1 MLNYFRAFADLSST
15 TWDGKSII
23 ILYSCLYSFL
33 SEFKL
38 DLYLKYRNKLGL
50 IRPAFINQCATIF
63 RLKTHKRDCHP
74 IMNITNIDLRKLGL
88 ALLSLF
94 CIFLIACSN
103 SGESSSLTPAPT
115 VTTAVGQVQG
125 LVRTYAVPPATGLG
139 IANTTSAS
147 YSVYEYRGIPYA
159 LSPSGDRRWALPEPV
174 TSLGPV
180 VFKAYEFGPAC
191 PQQARFNLTEASLNE
206 DCLSINVSMPAGTKA
221 GDNLPVLFWIHGGA
235 FIGGSSNL
243 YRLDKLA
250 AEGRLVVVSINY
262 RLGAL
267 GFMPNPA
274 FQLTNGLGS
283 FNGNYGL
290 DDQRLAMKWVQTN
303 IADFGGDKTNVTIAG
318 ESAGAI
324 SVCMHLTA
332 PTQVSGLF
340 EQAITQSLGCT
351 ANLPTVSEAQYNGA
365 DRSLWKASATIQEGL
380 GCPNGANALSCMRS
394 KTVAQILERQG
405 DYTEANPQDITSF
418 WPVTGDSLI
427 PNTTVPSS
435 FKTAAANN
443 AIVTV
448 PMIMGGTKEELG
460 LYVGYYWQ
468 GVQAGKNEPINSS
481 TIDSHWLPLIYPGP
495 ASGTSY
501 ASRISSQYYSGL
513 HSSDPNIVAKT
524 FGQVLSDYNPG
535 VGINNCLYL
544 QTSNVMLNYVSRN
557 PSTSAPIYQFEFD
570 DPAAPVCQVGIAE
583 PCPPWNMGAVHSSEL
598 NYLFPNLSNT
608 AAINASDLAPASQG
622 LANQMVAYWAQFAR
636 TGNPN
641 VQSLPTWPLYAG
653 EQTPSVLLLKPGAIA
668 AYDSDAAHQCTAF
681 WATPSMYDLK
691 NAPPFP

>member
-1 MLNYFRAFADLSST
+1 MKISRIHYFGRF
-15 TWDGKSII
+15 
-23 ILYSCLYSFL
+23 
-33 SEFKL
+33 
-38 DLYLKYRNKLGL
+38 
-50 IRPAFINQCATIF
+50 
-63 RLKTHKRDCHP
+63 
-74 IMNITNIDLRKLGL
+74 L
-88 ALLSLF
+88 ALSPL
-94 CIFLIACSN
+94 CAFLIACS
-103 SGESSSLTPAPT
+103 SGGGESSGLAPAPT
-115 VTTAVGQVQG
+115 VTTAVGQIQG
-125 LVRTYAVPPATGLG
+125 LVRTYVAPPASGSA
-139 IANTTSAS
+139 IANTSSAS

-159 LSPSGDRRWALPEPV
+159 FSPSGERRWALPEPV
-174 TSLGPV
+174 TTLGSG
-180 VFKAYEFGPAC
+180 VFKAYDFGPAC
-191 PQQARFNLTEASLNE
+191 PQQARFNLTEASSNE
-206 DCLSINVSMPAGTKA
+206 DCLSLNISMPAGTKA
-221 GDNLPVLFWIHGGA
+221 GDSLPVLFWIHGGA

-250 AEGRLVVVSINY
+250 AEGRMVVVSINY

-274 FQLTNGLGS
+274 FQLTNASGS

-290 DDQRLAMKWVQTN
+290 EDQRLAMKWVQTN
-303 IADFGGDKTNVTIAG
+303 IAAFGGDKTNVTIAG
-318 ESAGAI
+318 ESAGAG

-340 EQAITQSLGCT
+340 KQAITQSAGCT
-351 ANLPTVSEAQYNGA
+351 ANLPTVSEAQYNGPNTT
-365 DRSLWKASATIQEGL
+365 LWKASARIQAGL
-380 GCPNGANALSCMRS
+380 GCPNGTNALNCMRS
-394 KTVAQILERQG
+394 KTVEQILKQQG

-418 WPVTGDSLI
+418 SPVTGDTVV

-443 AIVTV
+443 ALVTV

-468 GVQAGKNEPINSS
+468 LAQAGLNPQINSS
-481 TIDSHWLPLIYPGP
+481 TIDSFWLPLFYPGP
-495 ASGTSY
+495 SSDPTYYS
-501 ASRISSQYYSGL
+501 SRISNQYYAGL
-513 HSSDPNIVAKT
+513 HSSDSNVVAKS
-524 FGQVLSDYNPG
+524 FGQVLSDYNPR

-557 PSTSAPIYQFEFD
+557 PRISAPIYQFEFD
-570 DPAAPVCQVGIAE
+570 DPAAPACKVGIAE

-608 AAINASDLAPASQG
+608 TKINAPDLAPASQG

-641 VQSLPTWPLYAG
+641 VQNLPAWPLYAG
-653 EQTPSVLLLKPGAIA
+653 KQTPSVLLLKPGAIA

-681 WATPSMYDLK
+681 WATPTMYDLR
-691 NAPPFP
+691 NAPPF

>member
-1 MLNYFRAFADLSST
+1 
-15 TWDGKSII
+15 
-23 ILYSCLYSFL
+23 
-33 SEFKL
+33 
-38 DLYLKYRNKLGL
+38 
-50 IRPAFINQCATIF
+50 
-63 RLKTHKRDCHP
+63 
-74 IMNITNIDLRKLGL
+74 MNIAHIDLRKLGL
-88 ALLSLF
+88 GLLGLF
-94 CIFLIACSN
+94 CAFLIACS
-103 SGESSSLTPAPT
+103 SGGGSSSLTPAPT

-139 IANTTSAS
+139 IASATSAS

-174 TSLGPV
+174 TTLGSG
-180 VFKAYEFGPAC
+180 VFKAYDFGPAC

-206 DCLSINVSMPAGTKA
+206 DCLSINVSMPVGTKA

-274 FQLTNGLGS
+274 FQLTNGSGS

-290 DDQRLAMKWVQTN
+290 EDQRLAMKWVQTN
-303 IADFGGDKTNVTIAG
+303 IAAFGGDKTNVTIAG
-318 ESAGAI
+318 ESAGAG

-340 EQAITQSLGCT
+340 KQAITQSAGCT

-365 DRSLWKASATIQEGL
+365 DRSLWKASASIQEGL

-418 WPVTGDSLI
+418 SPVTGDSLM

-443 AIVTV
+443 ALVTV

-468 GVQAGKNEPINSS
+468 GAQVGKNEPINSS
-481 TIDSHWLPLIYPGP
+481 TIDSHWFPLFYPGSS
-495 ASGTSY
+495 SGTSY

-513 HSSDPNIVAKT
+513 HSSDPNVVAKS
-524 FGQVLSDYNPG
+524 FGQVLSDYNPR

-557 PSTSAPIYQFEFD
+557 SRTSAPIYQFEFD
-570 DPAAPVCQVGIAE
+570 DPAAPVCKVGIAE

-608 AAINASDLAPASQG
+608 AAINAPDLAPASQG
-622 LANQMVAYWAQFAR
+622 LANQMVTYWAQFAR

-653 EQTPSVLLLKPGAIA
+653 KQTPSVLLLKPGAIA
-668 AYDSDAAHQCTAF
+668 AYDSDMAHQCTAF

-691 NAPPFP
+691 NEPPF

>member
-1 MLNYFRAFADLSST
+1 
-15 TWDGKSII
+15 
-23 ILYSCLYSFL
+23 
-33 SEFKL
+33 
-38 DLYLKYRNKLGL
+38 
-50 IRPAFINQCATIF
+50 
-63 RLKTHKRDCHP
+63 
-74 IMNITNIDLRKLGL
+74 MNITNIDLRKLGL

-94 CIFLIACSN
+94 CTFLIACSN
-103 SGESSSLTPAPT
+103 SGGSSSLTPAPT

-125 LVRTYAVPPATGLG
+125 LVRTYVVPPATGLG
-139 IANTTSAS
+139 IANATSAS

-174 TSLGPV
+174 TSLGPG

-274 FQLTNGLGS
+274 FQLTYGLGS

-290 DDQRLAMKWVQTN
+290 EDQRLAMKWVQTN
-303 IADFGGDKTNVTIAG
+303 IAAFGGDKTNVTIAG
-318 ESAGAI
+318 ESAGAG

-340 EQAITQSLGCT
+340 KQAITQSAGCT

-394 KTVAQILERQG
+394 KTVAQILEQQG
-405 DYTEANPQDITSF
+405 AYTHANPQDITSF
-418 WPVTGDSLI
+418 SPVTGDSLM

-448 PMIMGGTKEELG
+448 PMIIGGTKEELG

-468 GVQAGKNEPINSS
+468 GAQAGKNEPINSS
-481 TIDSHWLPLIYPGP
+481 TIDSHWLPLFYPGP

-501 ASRISSQYYSGL
+501 ASRISSQYYLGL

-524 FGQVLSDYNPG
+524 FGQVLSDYNPR

-544 QTSNVMLNYVSRN
+544 QTSNVMLNYVSPN